1 MKNILEAPFMVEAI
15 RTLTNLY
22 RLGWDERN
30 GGNLSVLLDEG
41 EVGEFLDTGA
51 VKLHFLTVCDPEDLR
66 PGAFE
71 LAGRSVRF
79 DPELSVEVERLDAS
93 EPETV
98 EIPERWDTD
107 AIRRITLTSSAPVK
121 AKTYTLT
128 VE

>member
-51 VKLHFLTVCDPEDLR
+51 V
-66 PGAFE
+66 
-71 LAGRSVRF
+71 
-79 DPELSVEVERLDAS
+79 
-93 EPETV
+93 
-98 EIPERWDTD
+98 
-107 AIRRITLTSSAPVK
+107 ITCKEANV
-121 AKTYTLT
+121 
-128 VE
+128 